1 MTQTPEDFTGFFA
14 ERIPQ
19 TTSPVDPID
28 TNIDTQNKEEQES
41 ERFKQDTH
49 YRKFFSIWVMTVVP
63 VWLFLVMVLLFL
75 SAFGLC
81 GLPVAVMTTLLATT
95 TVNILG
101 LAFIVLRG
109 LFPVP
114 K

>member
-1 MTQTPEDFTGFFA
+1 MAQAPEDFIGFSA
-14 ERIPQ
+14 VGIPQ
-19 TTSPVDPID
+19 IASPVDPSVA
-28 TNIDTQNKEEQES
+28 NIDTQNKEEQES

-49 YRKFFSIWVMTVVP
+49 YRKLFSDWVMWIVP
-63 VWLFLVMVLLFL
+63 VWLLLVMVLLFL

-109 LFPVP
+109 MFPMP